1 MVRPLVSRVAILGVL
16 AVLVALQTM
25 LQRRVGA
32 AVRGK
37 EALRAGIRWDARKY
51 YRLKRT
57 ESPHTA
63 TVQEN
68 NTFRP
73 MWREEGMEKEE
84 INFAVHE
91 GIFLT
96 LVMATRNDGYG
107 GNSSRTRV
115 ATTLRMI
122 NYFAGKYG
130 LAVELL
136 FVEWNPPADRPA
148 VWTTLPWMPNVA
160 VVRVVTVPR
169 WVHEAWSTPHVEV
182 REREGQKVDFLSFV
196 VDGVQVSATV

>member
-1 MVRPLVSRVAILGVL
+1 MAWPLASRVAILGVF
-16 AVLVALQTM
+16 AVVVALQMM

-32 AVRGK
+32 AVRG
-37 EALRAGIRWDARKY
+37 EQALAAAIQVDAMNRQGTVKSTRNVIR
-51 YRLKRT
+51 
-57 ESPHTA
+57 P
-63 TVQEN
+63 EN

-73 MWREEGMEKEE
+73 VWREEGMEKEE
-84 INFAVHE
+84 INFAIHE
-91 GIFLT
+91 GIVLT

-107 GNSSRTRV
+107 GNSSLTRV

-169 WVHEAWSTPHVEV
+169 WVHEAWSKPHLEV
-182 REREGQKVDFLSFV
+182 RVKERESWF
-196 VDGVQVSATV
+196 

>member
-1 MVRPLVSRVAILGVL
+1 VAGLSAFL
-16 AVLVALQTM
+16 AIVVALQA
-25 LQRRVGA
+25 LLVQRTTRVTGGVTSVLKTSPVLSNVA
-32 AVRGK
+32 TPVNETATSDF
-37 EALRAGIRWDARKY
+37 ALRN
-51 YRLKRT
+51 
-57 ESPHTA
+57 P
-63 TVQEN
+63 VQEAN
-68 NTFRP
+68 SFRP
-73 MWREEGMEKEE
+73 VWRDEGMEKEE

-196 VDGVQVSATV
+196 VDGVQVSAAV